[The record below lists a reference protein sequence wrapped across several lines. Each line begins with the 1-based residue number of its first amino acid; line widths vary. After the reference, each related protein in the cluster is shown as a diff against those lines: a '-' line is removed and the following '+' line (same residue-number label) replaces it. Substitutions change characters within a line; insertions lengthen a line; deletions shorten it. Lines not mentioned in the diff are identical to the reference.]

1 MGKRHETD
9 TEKDYKRFINKKR
22 AQTRLILIVEN
33 ATSAF
38 FPFFCVLLLICG
50 GVLIFQPLFENGTFH
65 KILALTTFLGLLLLF
80 WQSLKA
86 LTFPS
91 RKDIDKRLEEVS
103 GYQNAPLFTLDDDL
117 QETERDDDKIAL
129 WAYHKHKLFNA
140 IRDSLTSG
148 PPRISFSPKDPYAL
162 GVLSVLLLTV
172 GLFIAGENSAARL
185 KQGFFPQIEFIE
197 GAGFEPALQ
206 ITITPPDYHRAPPQ
220 TLSAKQRQ
228 SGAFDI
234 AEGSTIQFLYQ
245 TKFKAPLLKFD
256 GREDTFNSVED
267 NLYKLETTPE
277 KDMRLKITQY
287 GFPRYTLPI
296 HIVSD
301 TPPSIALIKKPEVTR
316 DAQILTPIEV
326 SDDIAIEKIRLKI
339 SKPGFAENY
348 PDFDAP
354 VFERPAYI
362 KTKGQKQEL
371 TEKFDTAEHPWAGK
385 EALLT
390 FEVVDGKGQTGQTQ
404 STILVTLPEKQFRH
418 PLAQRLISLRKQLFT
433 SSLQERIRIAQKIRS
448 ERNSLS
454 NYQGDKVIFLAL
466 TSSFQR
472 LLFDYDGRA
481 TPSVT
486 QILWDVAVKLEDG
499 ALGLALKDVQ
509 KERQKLF
516 EALNDPDRSEFEKM
530 QAIADLQK
538 ALQRLWQEAAKEM
551 QKRMQQMDVSDLTM
565 QQQGFDPHLL
575 NDFMEQMKDEIL
587 EGNTQKAEEMFAQLE
602 NLLNN
607 LDPANAPQ
615 LTLEMREAMEQLA
628 QLDQVI
634 QEQEQLLEET
644 TQCAGNSTNAGTGT
658 NNTPSV
664 NDVRGRQ
671 GALEEQVRGMSNSL
685 EQIPEG
691 SQARERLNKAMQKMV
706 EANQALD
713 REDFEAATTAQRK
726 ALEALN
732 QLSKDMRQQMAQQFQ
747 QNGMPIPF
755 SFGMQPGQ
763 RDPFGRIMENGNS
776 MGSDREILPREQ
788 RQKRIKG
795 ILEELRKRA
804 SEQQRPLEEKD
815 YFKRLLQQW

>member
-1 MGKRHETD
+1 MGKEHETD
-9 TEKDYKRFINKKR
+9 KERAYKRFINKKR
-22 AQTRLILIVEN
+22 RQTRLILIVEN
-33 ATSAF
+33 IASAF

-65 KILALTTFLGLLLLF
+65 KILAFITLLGLAVVF

-86 LTFPS
+86 FSFPTH
-91 RKDIDKRLEEVS
+91 KDIDKRLEEVS

-129 WAYHKHKLFNA
+129 WAYHKHKIFNA
-140 IRDSLTSG
+140 IRDNLSSG
-148 PPRISFSPKDPYAL
+148 APRISFSPKDPYAL
-162 GVLSVLLLTV
+162 GVLSVLLFTV
-172 GLFIAGENSAARL
+172 GLFIAGENSFTRL

-197 GAGFEPALQ
+197 SAGFEPALQ
-206 ITITPPDYHRAPPQ
+206 ITITPPNYHRAPPQ
-220 TLSAKQRQ
+220 SLSPKQRQ
-228 SGAFDI
+228 SGAYDI
-234 AEGSTIQFLYQ
+234 PEGSTIQFLYQ
-245 TKFKAPLLKFD
+245 TKFKAPLLKYD
-256 GREDTFNSVED
+256 DKVASLQIVEE
-267 NLYKLETTPE
+267 NLYKLEIVPE
-277 KDMRLKITQY
+277 KNTRLKITQY
-287 GFPRYTLPI
+287 GFPRYALPI
-296 HIVSD
+296 NIIAD
-301 TPPSIALIKKPEVTR
+301 TPPTIALIKKPEVTR

-326 SDDIAIEKIRLKI
+326 NDDIAVEIIRLKI

-348 PDFDAP
+348 PDVDAP
-354 VFERPAYI
+354 IFERPAYI
-362 KTKGQKQEL
+362 KTKGQKQQL

-390 FEVVDGKGQTGQTQ
+390 FEVIDGKGQVGQTQ
-404 STILVTLPEKQFRH
+404 STILITLPEKSFRH

-433 SSLQERIRIAQKIRS
+433 SSLQERIKIAQKIRN

-466 TSSFQR
+466 TSAFQR
-472 LLFDYDGRA
+472 LLYDYDGHDTR
-481 TPSVT
+481 SVT
-486 QILWDVAVKLEDG
+486 KILWDVAVKLEDG
-499 ALGLALKDVQ
+499 ALGLALKNVQ
-509 KERQKLF
+509 MERQKLF
-516 EALNDPDRSEFEKM
+516 EALNDPDASEYEKM
-530 QAIADLQK
+530 QAISDLQE

-551 QKRMQQMDVSDLTM
+551 QKRMQQMDVNELTM
-565 QQQGFDPHLL
+565 QQQGFDPNLL
-575 NDFMEQMKDEIL
+575 NDFMEQMKDEL
-587 EGNTQKAEEMFAQLE
+587 LDGNTQKAEEMFAQLE

-615 LTLEMREAMEQLA
+615 LTPEMREAMEQLA

-634 QEQEQLLEET
+634 QEQEQLIEDT
-644 TQCAGNSTNAGTGT
+644 KQCAGSGQNAGTGT
-658 NNTPSV
+658 QNTPSLD
-664 NDVRGRQ
+664 DVRGRQ
-671 GALEEQVRGMSNSL
+671 SALEEQVKGMSDSL
-685 EQIPEG
+685 KQIPEAG
-691 SQARERLNKAMQKMV
+691 QARERLNKAREEMV
-706 EANQALD
+706 KANQAFD
-713 REDFEAATTAQRK
+713 SEDFETATAAQGK

-763 RDPFGRIMENGNS
+763 RDPFGRLMENGNS
-776 MGSDREILPREQ
+776 LGSDRDILPKEQ